1 MTPRVPLD
9 VVLKPPPE
17 FRDAGLVVGY
27 SGGLDSTV
35 LLHALAH
42 QGFPRLQVVH
52 VHHGMQTLAD
62 DWVRHAEQFCA
73 SLDLPLSIE
82 HVAVRSAGQ
91 GIEAAAREAR
101 YAAFARHMQAG
112 DLLAL
117 AHHQDDQAE
126 TVLLN
131 LLRGSGPAGLA
142 AMRPIS
148 AIAAG
153 HLWRPLLDVPRAEVL
168 EYAQAHQLSWIE
180 DPHNHDPSFARSAL
194 RAQVMPLL
202 RARWSAASRLIAR
215 AAALQAES
223 SELQQELALS
233 DLAQVDAR
241 DQSLSI
247 PALLALSPSR
257 RRNLL
262 RAWVGMCGLDM
273 PYLDTL
279 VRVDT
284 EVLRAR
290 VDAEPLLCWPGG
302 EFRRYRDRLFVM
314 ARLAPVATGF
324 CAALTVPGQMILPP
338 ACGRLV
344 ATGAWTQSESLSLR
358 LVREGDRFR
367 PPGSPQARSLKTLFQ
382 SRSIPPWVRPRTPV
396 LEGSQGLIWIGG
408 IGWSA
413 DRPET
418 LAALELDW
426 ANPPAATVRVA
437 DGADPRLV

>member
-52 VHHGMQTLAD
+52 VHHGLQSLAD

-82 HVAVRSAGQ
+82 HVAVRSEGQ

-101 YAAFARHMQAG
+101 YAAFAGHMHPG
-112 DLLAL
+112 DLLVL

-142 AMRPIS
+142 AMRPLS
-148 AIAAG
+148 AFATG
-153 HLWRPLLDVPRAEVL
+153 YLWRPLLDVPRAEL
-168 EYAQAHQLSWIE
+168 LAYAQAHQLNWIE
-180 DPHNHDPSFARSAL
+180 DPHNRDPAFARSAL
-194 RAQVMPLL
+194 REQVMPLL
-202 RARWSAASRLIAR
+202 RARWPAASRLMAR
-215 AAALQAES
+215 AAELQAES
-223 SELQQELALS
+223 AELQHEVALS
-233 DLAQVDAR
+233 DLAQVDER
-241 DQSLSI
+241 DQGLSI

-262 RAWVGMCGLDM
+262 RAWVGMCGLAM

-279 VRVDT
+279 IRVDT
-284 EVLRAR
+284 EVLGAR
-290 VDAEPLLCWPGG
+290 MDANPLLCWPGG

-314 ARLAPVATGF
+314 PRLAPVAGDF
-324 CAALTVPGQMILPP
+324 RVALTVPGEIFLPP

-344 ATGAWTQSESLSLR
+344 ATGAWPQSEALSLR
-358 LVREGDRFR
+358 LVHEGDRFR
-367 PPGSPQARSLKTLFQ
+367 PPGSPRARSLKTLFQ
-382 SRSIPPWVRPRTPV
+382 SRSIPTWVRPRAPV
-396 LEGSQGLIWIGG
+396 LEGTRGLLWIGG
-408 IGWSA
+408 LGWSA

-418 LAALELDW
+418 LAGVEMMWRD
-426 ANPPAATVRVA
+426 PPVGAVTRV
-437 DGADPRLV
+437 

>member
-1 MTPRVPLD
+1 MTLGVPLD

-17 FRDAGLVVGY
+17 FNGAGLVVGY

-42 QGFPRLQVVH
+42 QGFPRVQVVH
-52 VHHGMQTLAD
+52 VHHGLQTQAD

-82 HVAVRSAGQ
+82 HVTVRGEGQ

-101 YAAFARHMQAG
+101 YTAFARHMHPG

-142 AMRPIS
+142 AMRPVS
-148 AIAAG
+148 AFATG
-153 HLWRPLLDVPRAEVL
+153 HVWRPLLNVPRADL
-168 EYAQAHQLSWIE
+168 LAYAQSHQLSWIE
-180 DPHNHDPSFARSAL
+180 DPHNHDPAFARSAL
-194 RAQVMPLL
+194 RAQLMPLL
-202 RARWSAASRLIAR
+202 RARWPAATRLIAR
-215 AAALQAES
+215 AAELQAES
-223 SELQQELALS
+223 AELQQELALS
-233 DLAQVDAR
+233 DLAQVDAHA
-241 DQSLSI
+241 QSLSI
-247 PALLALSPSR
+247 PAVLALSPSR

-262 RAWVGMCGLDM
+262 RAWVGMCGLPM

-279 VRVDT
+279 VRVDA
-284 EVLRAR
+284 EVMGAR
-290 VDAEPLLCWPGG
+290 VDADPLLCWPGG

-314 ARLAPVATGF
+314 PRLAPVAGEF
-324 CAALTVPGQMILPP
+324 RVALTAPAEIFLPP

-344 ATGAWTQSESLSLR
+344 ATGAWPQSVALSLR
-358 LVREGDRFR
+358 LVHEGDRFR
-367 PPGSPQARSLKTLFQ
+367 PPGSARARSLKTLFQ
-382 SRSIPPWVRPRTPV
+382 SRSIPTWVRPRAPV
-396 LEGSQGLIWIGG
+396 LEGSRGLLWIGG
-408 IGWSA
+408 LGWSA

-418 LAALELDW
+418 LAGVELAWRD
-426 ANPPAATVRVA
+426 PPV
-437 DGADPRLV
+437 GAVT